1 MAEKILSQ
9 DEVNALLTGISG
21 GEVETEMAPSS
32 SEAFRSFDI
41 SGQERIIRGRM
52 PTLEIINDRFA
63 RLFQVSISTLLRKAV
78 EFTPKSVSVCKF
90 GEFVRK
96 IPLPSSINLIKMDP
110 LRGYA
115 LLVID
120 AQMVYLLVDRFLGG
134 NGQTHVKAE
143 GRDFSTVEQRFTQI
157 AVNAML
163 QELQKAWTP
172 VYPVTLSLARSEINP
187 ATAMVVAPTEVV
199 VVVVFKLDIE
209 GQGGNI
215 SICLPYP
222 TIEPIREKL
231 YSGFQSDQLQVDKQW
246 MDRFK
251 AQMEGCRASIT
262 VELGTAIL
270 SVQEATD
277 LNIGDVIVLE
287 KRVDDDLTLKV
298 EGSPKFLGKPRVS
311 RGNLAIEIT
320 SPIQHDKELDHDR

>member
-21 GEVETEMAPSS
+21 GEVETEMEPSFS
-32 SEAFRSFDI
+32 AAARSFDI
-41 SGQERIIRGRM
+41 AGQERIIRGRM

-63 RLFQVSISTLLRKAV
+63 RLSQVSISTLLRKPV
-78 EFTPKSVSVCKF
+78 EFTPKSISVRKF

-120 AQMVYLLVDRFLGG
+120 AQMVYLLVDHFLGG

-143 GRDFSTVEQRFTQI
+143 GRDFSTTEQRFTQI

-172 VYPVTLSLARSEINP
+172 VYQVTLSLARSEINP
-187 ATAMVVAPTEVV
+187 ASAMVVAPTEVV
-199 VVVVFKLDIE
+199 VVVTFKLDIE
-209 GQGGNI
+209 GQGGDI
-215 SICLPYP
+215 SLCLPYP

-231 YSGFQSDQLQVDKQW
+231 YSGFQSDQLQVDNQW

-251 AQMEGCRASIT
+251 TQLEGCRASVT

-277 LNIGDVIVLE
+277 LNVGDVIVLQ
-287 KRVDDDLTLKV
+287 KGVDDDLTLKV
-298 EGSPKFLGKPRVS
+298 EGRPKFHGKPRVS
-311 RGNLAIEIT
+311 RGNLAFQVT
-320 SPIQHDKELDHDR
+320 SSIQDDVDSK